1 MAVCGADRANIYEI
15 KIVLN
20 MDNTVRTL
28 LAKLEKVRDNQD
40 GTEDWKVDTN
50 FEVINYG
57 FIKCLEKGK
66 KGLKFDAVKVVRK
79 TGVEFPRSF
88 TDYEVT
94 IDRAAIPSGVEVIE
108 M

>member
-1 MAVCGADRANIYEI
+1 
-15 KIVLN
+15 

-66 KGLKFDAVKVVRK
+66 KGLKFDAVKVVDGKLVLYFTRK
-79 TGVEFPRSF
+79 SWGY
-88 TDYEVT
+88 DH
-94 IDRAAIPSGVEVIE
+94 
-108 M
+108 